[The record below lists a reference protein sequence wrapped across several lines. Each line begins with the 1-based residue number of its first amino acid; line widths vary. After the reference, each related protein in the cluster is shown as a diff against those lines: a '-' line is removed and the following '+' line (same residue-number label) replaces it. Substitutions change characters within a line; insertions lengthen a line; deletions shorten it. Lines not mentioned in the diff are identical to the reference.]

1 MRLNRSS
8 NRNLR
13 AHSACGNSNSQEG
26 FTLLE
31 VLIAIVVL
39 AFGLLGLAGLQM
51 ASLRNNHSAYL
62 RSQATLLAYDMADR
76 IRTNILEARDPA
88 SGGTYNNGA
97 ATTND
102 CAANVC
108 TTAQMTGYDFA
119 QWNSALQTQLP
130 MGAGTVCIDSTPN
143 DGTSTA
149 PACNGTG
156 TVYAIKVWW
165 DDDRSGGANQRFVM
179 SFQPW
184 N

>member
-1 MRLNRSS
+1 MQLNRSS

-39 AFGLLGLAGLQM
+39 AFGLLGLAGLQT

-76 IRTNILEARDPA
+76 MRTNILEARDPT

-97 ATTND
+97 ATAND
-102 CAANVC
+102 CTANVC

-119 QWNSALQTQLP
+119 QWNGALQTQLP
-130 MGAGTVCIDSTPN
+130 LGAGIVCIDSTPN

-149 PACNGTG
+149 PACSGIG